1 MPHNFSETPLGSG
14 TAIASQI
21 KEGSLGSIDWFL
33 PNTKVLI
40 HSTFVDS
47 TSNLERAGFFPRLL
61 PSFASSLASAS
72 L

>member
-21 KEGSLGSIDWFL
+21 KEGSLGTIDWFL
-33 PNTKVLI
+33 PNSKVLY
-40 HSTFVDS
+40 STSVDS
-47 TSNLERAGFFPRLL
+47 TSILERAGFFPRLP